1 MSEPESSAHPPPEE
15 ESSEEGELHEKQQHV
30 IPVAHPPRPAPP
42 SMADVDYRSKL
53 DSQKEEREEGEAED
67 DDRAGSEEGEI

>member
-1 MSEPESSAHPPPEE
+1 LKE

-30 IPVAHPPRPAPP
+30 IPVAHPTRPAPP
-42 SMADVDYRSKL
+42 STADVDYRSKL
-53 DSQKEEREEGEAED
+53 DSQNEEREEGEAD